1 MTINEDYYVIN
12 RAGGSQ
18 YPLLEWDQRSGIF
31 SKGLPVTV
39 TEPIKLR
46 LGAPVPKKPVMVDY
60 HSLPEPV
67 VGQKIFNVLN
77 PLDIDGTQ
85 LHPADVKMP
94 DGEKLRYWLLHV
106 FNEIICVDRDKSKVS
121 LSRSGRVQG
130 IDRLVL
136 DEDILQ
142 NIPLEKRL
150 IFVLKESV
158 STCLFH
164 KSIMDAVMAVN
175 PVGCRFFP
183 VTSWNDDSSFT

>member
-1 MTINEDYYVIN
+1 MTINKDYYVID

-18 YPLLEWDQRSGIF
+18 YPLLEWNQLSLIF
-31 SKGLPVTV
+31 YKGKPVTV
-39 TEPIKLR
+39 TEPVKLR
-46 LGAPVPKKPVMVDY
+46 LGAPVPKNPVMVDY
-60 HSLPEPV
+60 HSLPKPV

-77 PLDIDGTQ
+77 PLNIDGTQ
-85 LHPADVKMP
+85 LLPADVEMP

-106 FNEIICVDRDKSKVS
+106 FNKITCLDRDKSICD
-121 LSRSGRVQG
+121 
-130 IDRLVL
+130 IDDGYVMDIERLVL

-142 NIPLEKRL
+142 NIPVEKRL
-150 IFVLKESV
+150 VFVLKESV